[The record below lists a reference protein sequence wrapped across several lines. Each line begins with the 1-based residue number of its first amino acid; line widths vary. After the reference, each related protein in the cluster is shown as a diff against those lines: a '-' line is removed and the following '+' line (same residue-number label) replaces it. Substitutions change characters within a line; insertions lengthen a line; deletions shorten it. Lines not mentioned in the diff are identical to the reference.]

1 MMRRYVLGLTLVV
14 LATAAAPMAAS
25 AFDAEQEF
33 AQGTKAIGLSL
44 GGGAQNNVENHGR
57 LSGMSFI
64 NFNPRFSYF
73 FFEPFGPGILRGAF
87 ESGLEGWFQYYLSP
101 DEATAEGLKLTFR
114 QHLLGLSLG
123 RLVPYL
129 EGTAGAGGTNLKV
142 LEIDSPFSFVLEAG
156 LGVSYFIT
164 PGLAVN
170 VGYRFQHISNGH
182 AYDKNRGFN
191 SDSGIVGLTW
201 YFK

>member
-1 MMRRYVLGLTLVV
+1 MMSRYVLGLTLVV
-14 LATAAAPMAAS
+14 LATATAPMAAS

-33 AQGTKAIGLSL
+33 AQGTKTIGLSF

-57 LSGMSFI
+57 LSGISFV

-73 FFEPFGPGILRGAF
+73 FFDPFGPGILRGAF

-123 RLVPYL
+123 RFVPYL
-129 EGTAGAGGTNLKV
+129 EGTAGAAGTNLKV
-142 LEIDSPFSFVLEAG
+142 LEIDSSFTFVLEAG

-164 PGLAVN
+164 PGLAVS

-182 AYDKNRGFN
+182 VYDKNRGFN

>member
-1 MMRRYVLGLTLVV
+1 MTRRCALGLLLLLLAV
-14 LATAAAPMAAS
+14 ATAPVGAA

-33 AQGTKAIGLSL
+33 AQGTKAIGLSF

-57 LSGMSFI
+57 LSGISFV
-64 NFNPRFSYF
+64 NFNPRLSYF
-73 FFEPFGPGILRGAF
+73 FFEPFGPSILHGAF
-87 ESGLEGWFQYYLSP
+87 ETGLEGWFQYYLGP
-101 DEATAEGLKLTFR
+101 KEATAEGLKLAFR
-114 QHLLGLSLG
+114 YHLLGLSVG
-123 RLVPYL
+123 RFAPYL
-129 EGTAGAGGTNLKV
+129 EGTAGAAGTDLKV
-142 LEIDSPFSFVLEAG
+142 LEIDSPFTYVLEAG

-182 AYDKNRGFN
+182 LYKKNRGFN

>member
-1 MMRRYVLGLTLVV
+1 MTRRCTLGLILLVIA
-14 LATAAAPMAAS
+14 LATAPVGAA

-33 AQGTKAIGLSL
+33 AQGTKAIGLSF
-44 GGGAQNNVENHGR
+44 GGGSQNNVENHGK
-57 LSGMSFI
+57 LSGISFV

-73 FFEPFGPGILRGAF
+73 FFDPFGPSIVRGAF
-87 ESGLEGWFQYYLSP
+87 ETGLEGWFQYYLSP
-101 DEATAEGLKLTFR
+101 EEATAEGLKLAFR
-114 QHLLGLSLG
+114 YHLLGLSVG
-123 RLVPYL
+123 RFVPYL
-129 EGTAGAGGTNLKV
+129 EGTAGAAGTSLKV
-142 LEIDSPFSFVLEAG
+142 QEIDSPFTFVLEAG
-156 LGVSYFIT
+156 IGISYFIT

-182 AYDKNRGFN
+182 LYEKNRGFN